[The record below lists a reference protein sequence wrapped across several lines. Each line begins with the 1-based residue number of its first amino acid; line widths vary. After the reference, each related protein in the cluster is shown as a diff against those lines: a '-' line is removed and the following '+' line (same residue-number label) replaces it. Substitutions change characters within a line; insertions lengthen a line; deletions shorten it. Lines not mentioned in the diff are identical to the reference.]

1 LPKVNRRI
9 RFLEITGVMD
19 TKRKIAYWL
28 DIAHYD
34 LVSAKAMLESKRFL
48 YVGFLCHQVVEKGLK
63 AYFWHTHKKEPPY
76 SHNLLLLS
84 EKSKFDERADEEHF
98 SLFNEL
104 MPLNIQARYPED
116 RELLLKALTM
126 RKCKELYR
134 RTKKFYSWIKK
145 LLR

>member
-1 LPKVNRRI
+1 
-9 RFLEITGVMD
+9 MD